1 MISSFISSYSF
12 STLRI
17 KTNSSWLI
25 IESINALEIKNS
37 MLFNSNFFLTRL
49 FCHVFF
55 LFLNYWLILFSSCC
69 YCTNFQYY
77 FRTRNYYKNVNQ
89 TSKRKIFELTK
100 YPQKECLTYDLPCE
114 KKMRIHEILTRRNF
128 ERTKCLRGKTSDPQI
143 THEDTTT
150 QLHNAHE
157 SYNGMESTKFS
168 KLNRKPL
175 RILLVGSHITIRG
188 WEIFSIPFL

>member
-1 MISSFISSYSF
+1 MFN
-12 STLRI
+12 LRF
-17 KTNSSWLI
+17 T
-25 IESINALEIKNS
+25 
-37 MLFNSNFFLTRL
+37 MR
-49 FCHVFF
+49 
-55 LFLNYWLILFSSCC
+55 
-69 YCTNFQYY
+69 
-77 FRTRNYYKNVNQ
+77 
-89 TSKRKIFELTK
+89 
-100 YPQKECLTYDLPCE
+100 

-168 KLNRKPL
+168 KFNRKPL